1 MDEVL
6 RLVLQTQSW
15 YIGYLGFL
23 RKIGL
28 VANGRHI
35 ALYYYFT
42 TQKVVS
48 LLLWGCIHARWT
60 SAKLFTETLILR
72 ALLTFICVA
81 FWPIIQ
87 VIYFSI
93 II

>member
-1 MDEVL
+1 MTPIDFEVTRSKVKVTADHAL
-6 RLVLQTQSW
+6 GVSKARWLVVRYQSL

-48 LLLWGCIHARWT
+48 LLL
-60 SAKLFTETLILR
+60 
-72 ALLTFICVA
+72 
-81 FWPIIQ
+81 
-87 VIYFSI
+87 
-93 II
+93 